1 MMTPRQE
8 LEVVVDTE
16 HADEI
21 LKHRQRLRKPMTDY
35 AAKLL
40 ARKLALCPDP
50 NAAAELM
57 IEKGWQSIEP
67 GWIANVSGLA
77 LPKPTT
83 TPSTIAAKVLQAMQ
97 DADSRQGQ
105 QGQLGFTL

>member
-1 MMTPRQE
+1 MTPRQE
-8 LEVVVDTE
+8 LEVVLDAD
-16 HADEI
+16 HADAI
-21 LKHRQRLRKPMTDY
+21 IQHRQAKRAKLTPY

-40 ARKLALCPDP
+40 AAQFAKCENP
-50 NAAAELM
+50 NAAAEEMLLR
-57 IEKGWQSIEP
+57 GWQGFKADWVSKVP
-67 GWIANVSGLA
+67 ANTS

-97 DADSRQGQ
+97 EADSLQG